1 MTYQENQIFVGAY
14 PPEAAEWCNEGGL
27 YHIEE
32 IEPDGDARRFQI
44 VANEEHVFTVE
55 EQISIL
61 QAKLTATDYV
71 VIKIAEG
78 AAARDEYA
86 DVIEQRR
93 QWREEINQLENR
105 EGEDN

>member
-1 MTYQENQIFVGAY
+1 MAYQENQVFTGAY
-14 PPEAAEWCNEGGL
+14 PPEAAEWCNESGV

-44 VANEEHVFTVE
+44 VANEEHVFTPE

-78 AAARDEYA
+78 AATHEEYA
-86 DVIEQRR
+86 DLIAQRR
-93 QWREEINQLENR
+93 AWRDEINALESQ
-105 EGEDN
+105 

>member
-1 MTYQENQIFVGAY
+1 MFQENQVFTQAY
-14 PPEAAEWCNEGGL
+14 PPEAAEWCNESGV

-32 IEPDGDARRFQI
+32 IEPEGDVRRFQI

-61 QAKLTATDYV
+61 QAQLTATDYV

-78 AAARDEYA
+78 AATREEYE
-86 DVIEQRR
+86 DVIQQRED
-93 QWREEINQLENR
+93 WRAQINALQGQL
-105 EGEDN
+105 